1 MTPGERAQR
10 PEKGEWNDGEFE
22 SFLAEIAPTL
32 EQSVG
37 RLGVAGSLDTRAS
50 FIDPEKL
57 IMAWPE
63 IADRIAV
70 DQRLLRLPLVRSG
83 QLLSVG
89 TDADVWKQM
98 VEAERTS

>member
-1 MTPGERAQR
+1 MTPGERAPM
-10 PEKGEWNDGEFE
+10 PEKGALNDGEFE

-57 IMAWPE
+57 IHAWPE
-63 IADRIAV
+63 IADRVIEE
-70 DQRLLRLPLVRSG
+70 LR
-83 QLLSVG
+83 
-89 TDADVWKQM
+89 
-98 VEAERTS
+98 